1 MTHASGKQPYGCC
14 QPRMVE
20 LRSCLPL
27 RMVELRS
34 CLLPSCRNPRVHPP
48 EMTMNILMDWAAAE
62 AEDVEAEAEDA
73 RDSGIVSDG
82 HLQPLMRTTSFQQL
96 RPLQAPSRTTWR
108 GLGPMYSRRSPPHQH
123 QHQHQPKIGA
133 RWPPASGV
141 GRLQPRPL
149 ARQKSSNPKPTTRR

>member
-20 LRSCLPL
+20 LRSCL
-27 RMVELRS
+27 
-34 CLLPSCRNPRVHPP
+34 LPRCRNPRVHPSA
-48 EMTMNILMDWAAAE
+48 MTMNFMMDWAAAE
-62 AEDVEAEAEDA
+62 EEDEEVEAEDA
-73 RDSGIVSDG
+73 QDSGTVSDG
-82 HLQPLMRTTSFQQL
+82 HLPPLMRTTSSQQL

-108 GLGPMYSRRSPPHQH
+108 GLGPMSSRRSPPHRHQH
-123 QHQHQPKIGA
+123 QHQHKIGA

-149 ARQKSSNPKPTTRR
+149 ARQRSSNPKPTTRK

>member
-14 QPRMVE
+14 QP
-20 LRSCLPL
+20 

-48 EMTMNILMDWAAAE
+48 EMTMNIMMDWAAAE

-73 RDSGIVSDG
+73 QDSGTVSDG
-82 HLQPLMRTTSFQQL
+82 HVPPLMRATSFRQL
-96 RPLQAPSRTTWR
+96 RPPQAPSRTTSR

-123 QHQHQPKIGA
+123 QHQHRIGA

-141 GRLQPRPL
+141 ERLQPRPL